1 MVIPNMNS
9 YRLQYDC
16 ETYEDI
22 LKYAKNAEWPGDNK
36 RPSSRR
42 QFINMPA
49 FLLEEPILK
58 TLSGFCSYMG
68 IMKMEARSVYR
79 EHIDGPRNC
88 GLNLCLH
95 GMESHTFILE
105 PDVYMEKGQKKKFL
119 DKTSIKG
126 MENPWRVIENNCA
139 LYEEPQYE
147 PGGIYL
153 INGIRRHGVI
163 NYSYEPRYTGFF
175 TISKEIDYEDA
186 RELLMMLK
194 VTEKCLEKNYLQ

>member
-1 MVIPNMNS
+1 MNWC
-9 YRLQYDC
+9 RLPYNC

-22 LKYAKNAEWPGDNK
+22 FTYAMNAEWPGDSK

-42 QFINMPA
+42 QFIRMPV

-58 TLSGFCSYMG
+58 VLSKFCSYMG
-68 IMKMEARSVYR
+68 IMRMEARFVYR

-95 GMESHTFILE
+95 NMESHTFILE
-105 PDVYMEKGQKKKFL
+105 PDVYMEKEQKKKFS
-119 DKTSIKG
+119 DRITIKDDAVRHIAS

-153 INGIRRHGVI
+153 LNGIRRHGVI

-175 TISKEIDYEDA
+175 TISKDIRYEDA
-186 RELLMMLK
+186 KELLGEL
-194 VTEKCLEKNYLQ
+194 VL

>member
-1 MVIPNMNS
+1 MNW

-16 ETYEDI
+16 ETYQDI
-22 LKYAKNAEWPGDNK
+22 FTYAMNAEWPGDSK

-42 QFINMPA
+42 QFIKMPA

-58 TLSGFCSYMG
+58 ILSGFCDYMG
-68 IMKMEARSVYR
+68 IMKMEPRSIFR
-79 EHIDGPRNC
+79 EHIDAVRNC

-95 GMESHTFILE
+95 DMESHTFILE
-105 PDVYMEKGQKKKFL
+105 PDVYMDEEQKKKFL
-119 DKTSIKG
+119 DRTAIRD
-126 MENPWRVIENNCA
+126 MENPWGVIANNCA

-153 INGIRRHGVI
+153 LNTSRRHGVI
-163 NYSYEPRYTGFF
+163 NYSYEPRYSGFF

-186 RELLMMLK
+186 RELLMVLK
-194 VTEKCLEKNYLQ
+194 VTGKWSEKNYSR

>member
-1 MVIPNMNS
+1 MNWC
-9 YRLQYDC
+9 RLPYNC

-22 LKYAKNAEWPGDNK
+22 FTYAMNAEWPGDSK

-42 QFINMPA
+42 QFIRMPV

-58 TLSGFCSYMG
+58 VLSKFCSYMG
-68 IMKMEARSVYR
+68 IMRMEARSVYR

-95 GMESHTFILE
+95 NMESHTFILE
-105 PDVYMEKGQKKKFL
+105 PDVYMEKEQKKKFS
-119 DKTSIKG
+119 DRITIKDDAVRHIAS

-153 INGIRRHGVI
+153 LNGIRRHGVI

-175 TISKEIDYEDA
+175 TISKDIRYEDA
-186 RELLMMLK
+186 KELLGEL
-194 VTEKCLEKNYLQ
+194 VL